1 MTGEIVTQ
9 ELRLKNVDETRNY
22 FIKKISKMN

>member
-1 MTGEIVTQ
+1 MTGENVTQ

>member
-1 MTGEIVTQ
+1 MTGENVTQ

-22 FIKKISKMN
+22 FIKGISKMN